1 MPREIRLYLI
11 VPNAAQTAQNKNTFA
26 TSFFNNGNLETLA
39 NELKLLDASTQLALV
54 ASPNTK
60 AGNGIAP
67 LVPLALRDELQTAI
81 TTINSGLT
89 VANRIRYYACAEI
102 SFSTFT
108 AGNLIQSNG
117 LNVAGRIG
125 TPFTFEDAIADL
137 GLVRLI
143 PNV

>member
-1 MPREIRLYLI
+1 MPREIRLYLV
-11 VPNAAQTAQNKNTFA
+11 VPNAAQTVQNRDTFA
-26 TSFFNNGNLETLA
+26 TAFVNNGSGETLI
-39 NELKLLDASTQLALV
+39 NERKLLDGSTQLALV

-60 AGNGIAP
+60 AANGIAP

-81 TTINSGLT
+81 TTINSGLS

-108 AGNLIQSNG
+108 AGHLIQSNG
-117 LNVAGRIG
+117 LNVAARIG
-125 TPFTFEDAIADL
+125 TPFNFEDVLTDL

-143 PNV
+143 PSV